1 MNVTMNDTI
10 LVGNSNSLEQFS
22 KVVFADPLIK
32 STMLSHEFLKVAK
45 GNKLVNKVCNS
56 RLDLLTCYGF
66 SHHSI
71 ADIVWWSKK
80 VLVGQLVRSV
90 ALTTDHVVD
99 QLERPLVLDR
109 KDFESE
115 VSSLIKGQISL
126 VLQSSCK
133 VLCKDSM
140 VLQILNIINVDRVH

>member
-1 MNVTMNDTI
+1 M
-10 LVGNSNSLEQFS
+10 
-22 KVVFADPLIK
+22 
-32 STMLSHEFLKVAK
+32 
-45 GNKLVNKVCNS
+45 
-56 RLDLLTCYGF
+56 
-66 SHHSI
+66 
-71 ADIVWWSKK
+71 
-80 VLVGQLVRSV
+80 GQLLRSV
-90 ALTTDHVVD
+90 VLTTDHVVD

-126 VLQSSCK
+126 ALQSSCK

>member
-1 MNVTMNDTI
+1 M
-10 LVGNSNSLEQFS
+10 
-22 KVVFADPLIK
+22 
-32 STMLSHEFLKVAK
+32 
-45 GNKLVNKVCNS
+45 
-56 RLDLLTCYGF
+56 
-66 SHHSI
+66 
-71 ADIVWWSKK
+71 
-80 VLVGQLVRSV
+80 GQLLRSV
-90 ALTTDHVVD
+90 VLTTDHVVD

>member
-1 MNVTMNDTI
+1 M
-10 LVGNSNSLEQFS
+10 
-22 KVVFADPLIK
+22 
-32 STMLSHEFLKVAK
+32 
-45 GNKLVNKVCNS
+45 
-56 RLDLLTCYGF
+56 
-66 SHHSI
+66 
-71 ADIVWWSKK
+71 
-80 VLVGQLVRSV
+80 GQLVRSV

-115 VSSLIKGQISL
+115 VSSLIRGQISL